1 MGMKKSQDWPGIMLE
16 TVEDSIWENEDQ
28 ITKELEILNGQIV
41 GGSWTEES

>member
-1 MGMKKSQDWPGIMLE
+1 MVMKKSQDRPGIMLE

-41 GGSWTEES
+41 GGSWTEKS